1 MSQYNATGVQ
11 GYTASAAVA
20 LYLRVY
26 ISAAHT
32 VTLAGADNPG
42 IGTVEEPAFAAND
55 PCTVR
60 LWTAPGTQKMVANGA
75 ITAGSSV
82 YAAAGGKVASSGA
95 ICLGEAKE
103 AASADNDVIEVVPFV
118 PSPGIVRH
126 VRTRFTIA
134 QVNAGATLLTAV
146 PGMRYRMVSASAIS
160 VGGAAGAVTTVD
172 ILATQSASS
181 VKLVAFAQ
189 ANLTQNTQL
198 TSGGTG
204 AAILAGGVSYVL
216 NDAGT
221 AITVGITGS
230 AITTATH
237 IDILMTYVQE

>member
-1 MSQYNATGVQ
+1 MAQYNSTGVQ

-32 VTLAGADNPG
+32 ATLAGADNIG

-55 PCTVR
+55 PCSVR

-82 YAAAGGKVASSGA
+82 YAAAGGKIASSGA
-95 ICLGEAKE
+95 ICIGEAKE
-103 AASADNDVIEVVPFV
+103 AASADNDVIEVLPLIAA
-118 PSPGIVRH
+118 PGTTRS

-146 PGMRYRMVSASAIS
+146 PGMRYRMVSASAIA
-160 VGGAAGAVTTVD
+160 VGGAVGATTTVD
-172 ILATQSASS
+172 ILGTQSASG

-204 AAILAGGVSYVL
+204 AAILAGGLSYVL

-221 AITVGITGS
+221 AITVGVTGS

-237 IDILMTYVQE
+237 VDVIMTYVQE